1 MKMNWLESKC
11 NDVILHIRNRPY
23 KWGSI
28 LLFVMLIIPCLIW
41 FAYWIGDSGHVFLH
55 TSLEVGDALN
65 FYAALVG
72 SIGTI
77 LLGVVAIWQTQK
89 AHLLNE
95 RMFALE
101 RDKKNSEIFD
111 LCFSFQ
117 EEIGKIFDPQCIIGS
132 FDTPRPAINMY
143 FAIKTCQSNAQNIR
157 RKLMFIKDECAD
169 HKFMDYALGL
179 AQEAA
184 TIAQQHSGPGIEETR
199 AQASNLFKFM
209 EKNCEEYNEKSLS
222 YMLAMEKLVLGGQKS
237 DNS

>member
-1 MKMNWLESKC
+1 MKTNWLESKC
-11 NDVILHIRNRPY
+11 KDVILHIRNRPH

-28 LLFVMLIIPCLIW
+28 LLLVILIIPCLIW
-41 FAYWIGDSGHVFLH
+41 LAYWIGDSGHVLIH

-77 LLGVVAIWQTQK
+77 LLGVVAIWQTKK

-117 EEIGKIFDPQCIIGS
+117 EEIGKIFDPQCIIGK
-132 FDTPRPAINMY
+132 FDEPRPSIDMY
-143 FAIKTCQSNAQNIR
+143 FAIKTCQCNAQNIR
-157 RKLMFIKDECAD
+157 RKLMFIKDECAS
-169 HKFMDYALGL
+169 HEFMDYALNL
-179 AQEAA
+179 AKEAA
-184 TIAQQHSGPGIEETR
+184 TVAQQHAGPGIDETKK
-199 AQASNLFKFM
+199 QASNLFAFM
-209 EKNCEEYNEKSLS
+209 GKYSEEYNEKSLR
-222 YMLAMEKLVLGGQKS
+222 YMLDMEKIVLGGRKR
-237 DNS
+237 